1 MYLTKS
7 QQQKIVGKISS
18 PTWASLNWGA
28 PFTLKDTPMSRILRN
43 KTTKALVKLTQ
54 EELDRFFD
62 NRDPKEW
69 EVVGAVHDES

>member
-1 MYLTKS
+1 MKN
-7 QQQKIVGKISS
+7 QPQKIVGKIPS
-18 PTWASLNWGA
+18 PSTWASLNWGA
-28 PFTLKDTPMSRILRN
+28 PFNIKDTSMRRVLRN
-43 KTTKALVKLTQ
+43 KTTKALIKLTQ